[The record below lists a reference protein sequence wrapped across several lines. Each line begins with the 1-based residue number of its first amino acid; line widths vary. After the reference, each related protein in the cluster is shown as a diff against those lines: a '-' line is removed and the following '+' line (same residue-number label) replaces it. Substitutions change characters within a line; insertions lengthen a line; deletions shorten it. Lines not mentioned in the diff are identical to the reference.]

1 MTDEMSNLIEKEF
14 NDALE
19 SKDSLRIDKAIVRYS
34 IAMMEC
40 QKKTA
45 ERVKESQRKW
55 DEFSQKFDNLER
67 TVNTSIETTKQNT
80 KDIEVLQKDVGE
92 FKKIRE
98 RARGA
103 SWVLKLAYGAGAGG
117 GIAVAVKIL
126 EKILG

>member
-45 ERVKESQRKW
+45 ERVKDSQRKW

-67 TVNTSIETTKQNT
+67 TVNSSVETTKKNT
-80 KDIEVLQKDVGE
+80 EDIKVLQKDVGE

-98 RARGA
+98 QARGA
-103 SWVLKLAYGAGAGG
+103 SWVLKIVYGASAGG